1 MKDAGE
7 ALLEITAAVV
17 RGPGDPFTIEGL
29 KLEAPRA
36 DEVLVRVVAS
46 GMCHTDLKTRDSPT
60 LPRPIVLGHEGAG
73 VVERIGADVR
83 KLAVGDHVVLTFM
96 WCGRCPSCLKGQPAY
111 CEKVMPLCFGG
122 AREDGSTSLHDAA
135 GPVHDHF
142 FGQSS
147 FATYA
152 LASERNAIKVPRDA
166 PLELLGPLGCGL
178 PTGAGSVI
186 NALKVGAGQSLAVFG
201 AGAVGMAAIMA
212 GKVVGATTIV
222 AVDLVP
228 ERLALALELG
238 ATHAVN
244 ASDAG
249 LVDAV
254 RSTTGGR
261 GVDFSLDATGTD
273 KALDPAIRVLAVHG
287 VCGFVGGAPAGAR
300 VAIEPGWLML
310 GGRSVRGILQG
321 DAVPDQFIPALIELH
336 RQGRF
341 PFDRLVRVYELS
353 EINQAA
359 HDSETGKTIK
369 PVLRMPR

>member
-1 MKDAGE
+1 MAVE
-7 ALLEITAAVV
+7 LLDITAAVV
-17 RGPGDPFTIEGL
+17 RGAGEPFSIEAL
-29 KLEAPRA
+29 KLEPPRP
-36 DEVLVRVVAS
+36 DEVLVRIVAA
-46 GMCHTDLKTRDSPT
+46 GMCHTDLKTRDSPS

-73 VVERIGADVR
+73 VVERVGADVR
-83 KLAVGDHVVLTFM
+83 KLAAGDHVVLTFM
-96 WCGRCPSCLKGQPAY
+96 SCGRCAPCLRGESSY
-111 CEKVMPLCFGG
+111 CEKVLPLCFGG
-122 AREDGSTSLHDAA
+122 AREDGSTSMHDAA

-152 LASERNAIKVPRDA
+152 LASERNAIKVPKDA

-186 NALKVGAGQSLAVFG
+186 NALKVGVGQSLAVFG

-212 GKVVGATTIV
+212 GRVVGATTII
-222 AVDLVP
+222 AVDLVDA
-228 ERLALALELG
+228 RLALARELG

-244 ASDAG
+244 AGDPD
-249 LVDAV
+249 LVAKV
-254 RSTTGGR
+254 RAITGGG
-261 GVDFSLDATGTD
+261 GVDFSLDATGSD
-273 KALDPAIRVLAVHG
+273 RALDPAIRVLGVRG
-287 VCGFVGGAPAGAR
+287 VCGFVGGAPAGTR
-300 VAIEPGWLML
+300 IPIEPGWLML
-310 GGRSVRGILQG
+310 GGRSIRGILQG

-359 HDSETGKTIK
+359 HDSETGETIK